1 MVTEIMLWV
10 VGLLVLVS
18 VLSWLPF
25 PIKEWL
31 GKTVAKVR
39 SLFSGLFAAP
49 PVDDGELVTRSIIDD
64 IEKELLTRE
73 IALDIPP
80 DVAVCLS
87 LLRETSN
94 LAERL
99 KEAGMVTA
107 HKAMG
112 TVAKRMA
119 EVTAA
124 KLAEVIVG
132 FESED

>member
-10 VGLLVLVS
+10 VGIVLLLVI
-18 VLSWLPF
+18 LSWLPF

-39 SLFSGLFAAP
+39 SLFSGLFAQKEDALP
-49 PVDDGELVTRSIIDD
+49 DKISVFKTDGEL
-64 IEKELLTRE
+64 
-73 IALDIPP
+73 PP

-87 LLRETSN
+87 LLRETSD
-94 LAERL
+94 LAEHL
-99 KEAGMVTA
+99 KAAGMVTA